1 MKYVTLSDGSDGRT
15 KQVFYYGEGEKADYR
30 IGNLKKSQ
38 NGVLEAPGI
47 EFTISGALDADIRVN
62 LPGDFNMY
70 NAAAAVAIAHDMGIS
85 TDIINKGLTHL
96 RIRGRFDIVFNNGHF
111 AVLCRFCP

>member
-47 EFTISGALDADIRVN
+47 EFTMSGALDADIQSAR
-62 LPGDFNMY
+62 
-70 NAAAAVAIAHDMGIS
+70 
-85 TDIINKGLTHL
+85 
-96 RIRGRFDIVFNNGHF
+96 RFQYVQCGSSSCHC
-111 AVLCRFCP
+111 A

>member
-1 MKYVTLSDGSDGRT
+1 MRFVLNHF
-15 KQVFYYGEGEKADYR
+15 FYYGEGEKADYR

-47 EFTISGALDADIRVN
+47 EFTMSGALDADIRVN

-70 NAAAAVAIAHDMGIS
+70 NAAAAVGTGTVGEGS
-85 TDIINKGLTHL
+85 LPSRSSRKFQLT
-96 RIRGRFDIVFNNGHF
+96 
-111 AVLCRFCP
+111 CPL